1 MGKGTLLNGEGD
13 FVPVLHVPLKSYAR
27 GFRIKATPVD
37 QFIGCVCL
45 KMILWQSRGGGD
57 FVPEGESQGERGISG
72 LFLGILKNSRLKNL
86 PMKKIKAIF

>member
-1 MGKGTLLNGEGD
+1 M
-13 FVPVLHVPLKSYAR
+13 PVLHVPLKSYAR

-57 FVPEGESQGERGISG
+57 FVPEGESQGDVCQV
-72 LFLGILKNSRLKNL
+72 LGDGWTKNSRLKNL
-86 PMKKIKAIF
+86 PI

>member
-1 MGKGTLLNGEGD
+1 MGKGTLCQFCTFL
-13 FVPVLHVPLKSYAR
+13 LKSYAR

-57 FVPEGESQGERGISG
+57 FVPEGESQGDRGISG

>member
-57 FVPEGESQGERGISG
+57 FVPEGESHGDEGISG
-72 LFLGILKNSRLKNL
+72 LLFSHFEKTKT
-86 PMKKIKAIF
+86 